1 MNIKSIYYSKNLLW
15 NYNGVDT
22 PLKDLTLVQLKN
34 VQKKLRLCSK
44 HNQLE
49 FNGRPVVEWK
59 KIVRKVIKDK
69 ILNVF
74 IDTLFRKFGEAGA
87 PFLLRTLR
95 NPDNYSEETVAR
107 EFKKKQSEWS
117 VSNKGLETKSPNYVN
132 IPGDYIDRAKVIK
145 ELKENKTQPVKVF
158 SSDLLKEVTKE
169 YKEYTPKTTSEVD
182 KIIKESKRLRFVN
195 MD

>member
-49 FNGRPVVEWK
+49 FNGRHVVEWK
-59 KIVRKVIKDK
+59 RIVKQIIRDKVFNIFMD
-69 ILNVF
+69 
-74 IDTLFRKFGEAGA
+74 DLFKKFGETGT
-87 PFLLRTLR
+87 PFLLKTLK
-95 NPDNYSEETVAR
+95 NPDNYPEETVAR
-107 EFKKKQSEWS
+107 ESKKRQSEWS

-158 SSDLLKEVTKE
+158 SSDLLKEVNKE

-182 KIIKESKRLRFVN
+182 KIISETKRLRFAN